1 MDEVRLRILLGI
13 VSALI
18 TSVGT
23 YYGTSHHYLEKVDS
37 GAREI
42 GSLRIRQQNANERIV
57 DLERKKETLSTQLN
71 VLQREYG
78 ILEEKYRKCTTADG
92 ITHFQSSFE
101 SNWSQHS
108 LSTGQQI
115 RFKLSSS
122 SLYFKLVHVTKSGPI
137 GRIEGCDY
145 PFVMQGAKS
154 PTDGSHAYL
163 LQKGNTLH
171 IQASSRACAEG
182 WTIEYLKDVEDIMIE
197 CIEFD
202 VEAQTAI
209 LRHRKSFSKEP

>member
-1 MDEVRLRILLGI
+1 MEEVKSSLLLTI
-13 VSALI
+13 VSALV
-18 TSVGT
+18 TSAGT
-23 YYGTSHHYLEKVDS
+23 YFGTSNHYIEKIDLS
-37 GAREI
+37 AREI
-42 GSLRIRQQNANERIV
+42 GSLRINQQKAVEMIG

-71 VLQREYG
+71 ALQGQYIVL
-78 ILEEKYRKCTTADG
+78 EKRYRKCTTADG

-101 SNWSQHS
+101 SNWSQYS

-154 PTDGSHAYL
+154 PTDGPHAYL

-202 VEAQTAI
+202 LEAQTAI
-209 LRHRKSFSKEP
+209 LRRRKSFSKEP